1 MFLSPFVFQK
11 VCILQHSSDSVQK
24 PVGPNNDVQKY
35 YTITVSEVLPGCVAS
50 KFCFYYYAL
59 FIYLFYYYWSDLCLL
74 ADDGEQVLVDVEG
87 KDHKQISQH
96 VKKIL
101 GKSE

>member
-1 MFLSPFVFQK
+1 MTPSPF
-11 VCILQHSSDSVQK
+11 LR
-24 PVGPNNDVQKY
+24 
-35 YTITVSEVLPGCVAS
+35 
-50 KFCFYYYAL
+50 FYLGMYLVYIFFLLLLL
-59 FIYLFYYYWSDLCLL
+59 FLIGSLFFS
-74 ADDGEQVLVDVEG
+74 DDGEQVLVDMEG

>member
-1 MFLSPFVFQK
+1 MFLSPFVLQK

-59 FIYLFYYYWSDLCLL
+59 FIYFIIIDLISVSLQMMGSKYWWMWK
-74 ADDGEQVLVDVEG
+74 GRTTN
-87 KDHKQISQH
+87 KFHNM
-96 VKKIL
+96 
-101 GKSE
+101 

>member
-1 MFLSPFVFQK
+1 MTDVSGRTDLSP
-11 VCILQHSSDSVQK
+11 
-24 PVGPNNDVQKY
+24 
-35 YTITVSEVLPGCVAS
+35 
-50 KFCFYYYAL
+50 
-59 FIYLFYYYWSDLCLL
+59 

-87 KDHKQISQH
+87 KDHNQISQH

>member
-1 MFLSPFVFQK
+1 MNIAPVLISSISP
-11 VCILQHSSDSVQK
+11 
-24 PVGPNNDVQKY
+24 
-35 YTITVSEVLPGCVAS
+35 
-50 KFCFYYYAL
+50 
-59 FIYLFYYYWSDLCLL
+59 

-101 GKSE
+101 CKTE

>member
-1 MFLSPFVFQK
+1 M
-11 VCILQHSSDSVQK
+11 
-24 PVGPNNDVQKY
+24 GPNNDVQKY
-35 YTITVSEVLPGCVAS
+35 DPITVFEVLPWYVIS
-50 KFCFYYYAL
+50 LNILPIVL
-59 FIYLFYYYWSDLCLL
+59 FLIGSLFFS
-74 ADDGEQVLVDVEG
+74 DDGEQVLVDMEG

>member
-1 MFLSPFVFQK
+1 M
-11 VCILQHSSDSVQK
+11 
-24 PVGPNNDVQKY
+24 GPSHDVQKHDTVILSKILPRCVTTLQPPY
-35 YTITVSEVLPGCVAS
+35 IMITFAILLATESVC
-50 KFCFYYYAL
+50 
-59 FIYLFYYYWSDLCLL
+59 LC

-87 KDHKQISQH
+87 KDHKEISQH

>member
-1 MFLSPFVFQK
+1 MIIIISSIIIC
-11 VCILQHSSDSVQK
+11 CIKLGLISL
-24 PVGPNNDVQKY
+24 Y
-35 YTITVSEVLPGCVAS
+35 AS
-50 KFCFYYYAL
+50 
-59 FIYLFYYYWSDLCLL
+59 